1 LRFISGFVI
10 NWLFTPWLLTYQ
22 ELPARRSCAVLS
34 GANAVSEGGNSCV
47 ISSDATTKLASSSE
61 PSQTV
66 LCRRLI

>member
-1 LRFISGFVI
+1 MTMSSVLRGAVSDNVSGI
-10 NWLFTPWLLTYQ
+10 AGAAL
-22 ELPARRSCAVLS
+22 RAVLP
-34 GANAVSEGGNSCV
+34 GANKVSEGGNSCV